1 MSSIASPFTTS
12 AKSDIKRTDFL
23 IICLYKRYNTP
34 HYFLTR
40 SPFLMSNAQ
49 LILLDKRNQPLKE
62 YLVAVAASDGLNIK
76 GVEVMASPAKG
87 QKSLLNAS
95 IYIPPLEDFDY
106 NPKKLTEES
115 MSKLIIGEEIITID
129 QFIERCSEDE
139 AVRAALTKSVTRF
152 AKKLAELIKEF
163 CDSDVIPLIQEK
175 RNDALFKLKGHAK
188 ELKDKKVVC
197 IDIEATNISTDP
209 EADIIQVSACDI
221 DGKELFNQLINPGYD
236 IPENEK
242 HNITTEMVQGQ
253 PTLAQA
259 WDMIHDTLLEADVVL
274 AYSTESDF
282 MYLEKSAEKKM
293 LKFDLDYNTWLD
305 AAELSKDLIGAM
317 RWHSENMYW
326 FFKTPKLTVA
336 YEEVLGKPFPGD
348 AHDALADAIATV
360 DLFKAMMVKGA
371 ESKVEEKKPKK
382 KEKPITNNPFA
393 ALAQLK

>member
-1 MSSIASPFTTS
+1 
-12 AKSDIKRTDFL
+12 
-23 IICLYKRYNTP
+23 
-34 HYFLTR
+34 
-40 SPFLMSNAQ
+40 MSNAQ

-87 QKSLLNAS
+87 QKSLLNAN

-106 NPKKLTEES
+106 NPKKLAEES
-115 MSKLIIGEEIITID
+115 MSKLIIGEEIIPVD

-139 AVRAALTKSVTRF
+139 AVRAALTKSITRF
-152 AKKLAELIKEF
+152 AKKLTDLIKEF
-163 CDSDVIPLIQEK
+163 CDSDVVPLIQEK

-188 ELKDKKVVC
+188 DLKGKNVVC
-197 IDIEATNISTDP
+197 IDIEATNICTDP

-221 DGKELFNQLINPGYD
+221 NGKELFNQLINPGYD

-253 PTLAQA
+253 PTLGQA
-259 WDMIHDTLLEADVVL
+259 WDMIHDILLEADIVL

-282 MYLEKSAEKKM
+282 MYLEKSAGKKM

-305 AAELSKDLIGAM
+305 AAEFSKDLIGAM
-317 RWHSENMYW
+317 RWHSDNLYW
-326 FFKTPKLTVA
+326 FFKTPKLTHA
-336 YEEVLGKPFPGD
+336 YEVVLGKEFPGD
-348 AHDALADAIATV
+348 AHDALADARATV
-360 DLFKAMMVKGA
+360 DLFNAMLEKGA
-371 ESKVEEKKPKK
+371 KSKIEEKKPKK
-382 KEKPITNNPFA
+382 KEAPITNNPFA